1 MTTEVIDKLM
11 KSYWDEKFD
20 NTYLGDFY
28 KENSGWRDDWYG
40 IAIKKPNGGEEL
52 IVGYSIKDKDDSI
65 WFYDG
70 KIFLNGE
77 ILFNLTKRQFNMS
90 MVRYINKKY
99 NLNVKSV
106 S

>member
-11 KSYWDEKFD
+11 KPYWDEKFD

-52 IVGYSIKDKDDSI
+52 IVGYPIKDRDDTI
-65 WFYDG
+65 WYYSGHMFRG
-70 KIFLNGE
+70 HSK
-77 ILFNLTKRQFNMS
+77 LFNLTKEEFNSS
-90 MVRYINKKY
+90 MVRYLNKKY
-99 NLNVKSV
+99 NLKIKEVF
-106 S
+106 